1 VREIDSEEARIKAV
15 YAARRGLSHYS
26 WLRAGYLFYRQQLER
41 QVLALLLSEGLLNL
55 SDRKV
60 LEIGCGQ
67 GDWLRE
73 FIKWGASPSEIA
85 GIDLLADRIEKARQ
99 LCPQG
104 VELLCGNASK
114 LPFPDSSFDIVA
126 QFTVFSSILD
136 EQMKQE
142 LAREMLRV
150 MKDNG
155 RILWY
160 DFYVDNPTNRD
171 TRGIRK
177 TEIARMFPDCR
188 IELKKVSLLPPLSR
202 MLAPWTWLGCYGLER
217 LRILNTHYLGTIR
230 KPSQ

>member
-1 VREIDSEEARIKAV
+1 M
-15 YAARRGLSHYS
+15 
-26 WLRAGYLFYRQQLER
+26 
-41 QVLALLLSEGLLNL
+41 ALLLSEGLLNL

-177 TEIARMFPDCR
+177 TEIARMSLESQ
-188 IELKKVSLLPPLSR
+188 ELYK
-202 MLAPWTWLGCYGLER
+202 A
-217 LRILNTHYLGTIR
+217 
-230 KPSQ
+230 